1 MNQKNPFLHC
11 IFQTANLYSC
21 NFSVPGRENAERSSA
36 GQLAAGSRP
45 RVGHCWK
52 DFYLAVIYFQMQRE
66 KGTMIC
72 LFLICI
78 VCGKQEKNLHLPT
91 NRYLE
96 ESPQW
101 YGEYS

>member
-78 VCGKQEKNLHLPT
+78 VCGKQEKKSSSS
-91 NRYLE
+91 YKQIFIGIF
-96 ESPQW
+96 SVVW
-101 YGEYS
+101 